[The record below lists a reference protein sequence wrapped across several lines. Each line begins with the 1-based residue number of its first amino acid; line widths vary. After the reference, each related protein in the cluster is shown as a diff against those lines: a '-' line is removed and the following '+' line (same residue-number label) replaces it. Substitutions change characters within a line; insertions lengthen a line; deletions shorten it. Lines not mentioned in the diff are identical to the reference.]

1 MIIEAIN
8 RNELKGKVYEVGA
21 QKNVTDSYGQFL
33 VEKNQNWKYVRGAT
47 NTALEQ
53 RFFDAMVAK
62 DSEEKEEPKKASK
75 SQKKK

>member
-62 DSEEKEEPKKASK
+62 EEEQEPKKESK